1 MINNDINFKGI
12 LYLILNFIDAMVTSF
27 VLKIGGGELNPIYNI
42 LLKNGFGVFETKMM
56 ILIPLIMV
64 WKMILQ
70 QNSQI
75 ALKLLD
81 IGLLVMKTLILF
93 ELVGIAY
100 IYI

>member
-1 MINNDINFKGI
+1 
-12 LYLILNFIDAMVTSF
+12 MVTSF

>member
-100 IYI
+100 IHI